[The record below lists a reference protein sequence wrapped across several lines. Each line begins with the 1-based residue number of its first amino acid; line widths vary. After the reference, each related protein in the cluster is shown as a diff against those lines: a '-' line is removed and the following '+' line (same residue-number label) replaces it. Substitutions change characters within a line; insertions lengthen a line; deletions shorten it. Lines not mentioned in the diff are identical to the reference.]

1 MNSPTTS
8 CPSETKQRHTLPMT
22 TFPFP
27 RALLATLSLSVC
39 IAASAQQPAPW
50 LRPDRG
56 IWDVG
61 AGFEFAL
68 KESKALKVRRSLSGI
83 ACNKNATGE
92 RICLM
97 AFDEGTQ
104 ARYATL
110 QANQMV
116 PDPQPL
122 FLRPGTAELDAEAA
136 ATDGRY
142 LYVTGSHSAKR
153 GDCSRNPS
161 SRHVV
166 RLTLDPATG
175 RGLPTSL
182 SHSSRLWD
190 TMTTV
195 PVLKD
200 HVGERHCLGSEPGQQ
215 GINIEGMAV
224 RGERLYFGFR
234 GPVIEGEAWVLS
246 VNAAALF
253 GDADTTPELN
263 RVALGASRGIRD
275 MVAVDGGFLLLAG
288 PDDGKAHRGIPWTL
302 SWWDGQ
308 SSATLAAV
316 PRHLATLDLSAVAL
330 RACDTEL
337 KPEAITVLE
346 ESAQNYRVL
355 VLSDGMCDG
364 GPLTFTVPR

>member
-1 MNSPTTS
+1 MTNLPF
-8 CPSETKQRHTLPMT
+8 RHGLVTAVSV
-22 TFPFP
+22 FS
-27 RALLATLSLSVC
+27 LLYGAAT
-39 IAASAQQPAPW
+39 SAQQPAPPV
-50 LRPDRG
+50 RPDG
-56 IWDVG
+56 GLWSVG
-61 AGFEFAL
+61 AGFEFGL
-68 KESKALKVRRSLSGI
+68 KGKKALKTRRSLSGI
-83 ACNKNATGE
+83 ACNVNATGE
-92 RICLM
+92 RVCLM

-116 PDPQPL
+116 PDPAPL

-153 GDCSRNPS
+153 GDCSSNPA

-182 SHSSRLWD
+182 SHSSRLWEIMS
-190 TMTTV
+190 TI

-200 HVGERHCLGSEPGQQ
+200 HVGERQCLGSEPGQQ

-224 RGERLYFGFR
+224 RGDRLYFGFR

-263 RVALGASRGIRD
+263 RVALGANRGIRD
-275 MVAVDGGFLLLAG
+275 MVAVKDGFLLLAG
-288 PDDGKAHRGIPWTL
+288 PDDGKAHRGIPWTV
-302 SWWDGQ
+302 SWWDGK
-308 SSATLAAV
+308 STTSVAT
-316 PRHLATLDLSAVAL
+316 PRPLATLDLSSVAL
-330 RACDTEL
+330 RACDDEL
-337 KPEAITVLE
+337 KPEALTVLKE
-346 ESAQNYRVL
+346 TEHSYQVL

-364 GPLTFTVPR
+364 GPLAFTVPR

>member
-1 MNSPTTS
+1 MNPLRFRLAAVCTLGVVGLFHSVIATAQSPT
-8 CPSETKQRHTLPMT
+8 P
-22 TFPFP
+22 
-27 RALLATLSLSVC
+27 LLSPT
-39 IAASAQQPAPW
+39 Q
-50 LRPDRG
+50 G
-56 IWDVG
+56 IWQTG
-61 AGFEFAL
+61 EGFEFAL
-68 KESKALKVRRSLSGI
+68 NAKKALKTRRSLSGI
-83 ACNKNATGE
+83 ACNVNAANE
-92 RICLM
+92 RVCLM

-104 ARYATL
+104 GRYATL

-161 SRHVV
+161 SRYVV

-302 SWWDGQ
+302 SWWDGK
-308 SSATLAAV
+308 SSASVAT
-316 PRHLATLDLSAVAL
+316 PRPLATLDLSAVTL
-330 RACDTEL
+330 RACDSEL